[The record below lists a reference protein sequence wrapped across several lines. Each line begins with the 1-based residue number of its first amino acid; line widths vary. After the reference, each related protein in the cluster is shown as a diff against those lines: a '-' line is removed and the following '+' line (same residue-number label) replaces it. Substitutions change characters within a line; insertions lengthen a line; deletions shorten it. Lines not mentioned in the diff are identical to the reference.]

1 MQERWLSVQGIA
13 AHLGVNRDTV
23 CKLTER
29 KRMPTQTVGRLRRF
43 PAAEMDAWVK
53 KGTAK
58 ERSTEEPHVQGY
70 AN

>member
-29 KRMPTQTVGRLRRF
+29 KRMPTQKVGRLWKF
-43 PAAEMDAWVK
+43 LASEIDAWVK
-53 KGTAK
+53 EGTAGQK
-58 ERSTEEPHVQGY
+58 KS
-70 AN
+70 